1 MYEVVT
7 DGRHPLAFEVSGNG
21 DFVYVEEEL
30 APRSLPEPV
39 LARVS
44 RVYPG
49 VEIAYATREFRR
61 SSGPD
66 VVYEVYLRHGAK
78 IREVEFEAS
87 GQPHGT
93 EEQVF

>member
-1 MYEVVT
+1 M
-7 DGRHPLAFEVSGNG
+7 SGNG
-21 DFVYVEEEL
+21 DLVYVEEEL

-66 VVYEVYLRHGAK
+66 VVYEVYLRRGPI
-78 IREVEFEAS
+78 IREVEFDAS

-93 EEQVF
+93 EERVF